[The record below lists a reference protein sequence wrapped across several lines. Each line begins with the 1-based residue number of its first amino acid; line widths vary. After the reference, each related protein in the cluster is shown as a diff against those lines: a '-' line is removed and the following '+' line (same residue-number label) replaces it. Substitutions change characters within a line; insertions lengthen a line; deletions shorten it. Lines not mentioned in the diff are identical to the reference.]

1 MQIYIPPGTVVV
13 YWFSRNEPTKAEEV
27 AIATHFEEPAD
38 VFEFTEKEMIEDENA
53 FPRGI
58 VKLHRPELGLFI
70 QMITEVLKEEINA
83 VTSELPFKQRKTITE
98 VTKDLARIYKRY
110 FVVADPDLIQ
120 AITVYNTNHPER
132 HLRPWHLF
140 YEHGQ
145 ITFRRA
151 T

>member
-27 AIATHFEEPAD
+27 AMATHFEEPAD
-38 VFEFTEKEMIEDENA
+38 VFEFKEEEMIEDENA

-58 VKLHRPELGLFI
+58 VKLHRPELRLFI
-70 QMITEVLKEEINA
+70 HTITEVITEKLKA
-83 VTSELPFKQRKTITE
+83 VNGDLPFKQRKTTE
-98 VTKDLARIYKRY
+98 EVAKDLARIYKRY

-120 AITVYNTNHPER
+120 AITVYNTNHPEH
-132 HLRPWHLF
+132 HLRPWYLL
-140 YEHGQ
+140 YEDGQ